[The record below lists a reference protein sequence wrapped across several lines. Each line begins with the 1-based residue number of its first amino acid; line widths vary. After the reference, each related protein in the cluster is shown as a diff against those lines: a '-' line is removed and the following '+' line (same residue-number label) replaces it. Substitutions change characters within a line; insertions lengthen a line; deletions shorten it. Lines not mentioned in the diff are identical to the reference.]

1 MNSDGSRFVSLSE
14 GLGECVGGGGCTG
27 GSKGVPRPI
36 VETVSQFEDDFVTN
50 VKMNVRFLS
59 NVKFNKTYFDQII

>member
-1 MNSDGSRFVSLSE
+1 M
-14 GLGECVGGGGCTG
+14 CGGGGVPG

>member
-1 MNSDGSRFVSLSE
+1 MTDQGLSVCLKVWVSVCVE
-14 GLGECVGGGGCTG
+14 GG